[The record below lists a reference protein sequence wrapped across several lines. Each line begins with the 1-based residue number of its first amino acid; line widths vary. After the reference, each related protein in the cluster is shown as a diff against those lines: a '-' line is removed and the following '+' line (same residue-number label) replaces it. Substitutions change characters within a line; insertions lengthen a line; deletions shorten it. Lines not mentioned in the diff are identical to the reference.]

1 MQYEKTGVLPSLSD
15 LFKMTHATSDGIFVD
30 PASEKLFNAVASR
43 VEEQETQLTQ
53 QSPDGLPVKLT
64 TEEVDRIFEEV
75 KLYKFI

>member
-1 MQYEKTGVLPSLSD
+1 MGVLPSLSD

-30 PASEKLFNAVASR
+30 PASKKLFNTVASR
-43 VEEQETQLTQ
+43 VEEREMQLTQ

-75 KLYKFI
+75 KLYNFI

>member
-1 MQYEKTGVLPSLSD
+1 MGVLPSLSD
-15 LFKMTHATSDGIFVD
+15 LFKMTHATSDEIFVD

-43 VEEQETQLTQ
+43 VEERETQLTQ

-64 TEEVDRIFEEV
+64 TEEVNRIFEEV